1 MKKTGIFV
9 ATAAVVALLAGH
21 AMAMDVDQVKAKA
34 TPEEGS
40 AQWAEVCAA
49 SMMGAAYVSDK
60 DSDDQKLYVTLGKA
74 WIQLAISANGK
85 TYDDYIDNQL
95 TGDMQALYSSGDDVV
110 IFYHQ
115 YCLEQ
120 SKKMLDS

>member
-1 MKKTGIFV
+1 MKTAGIFI
-9 ATAAVVALLAGH
+9 AAAAVALMAGH
-21 AMAMDVDQVKAKA
+21 AMAMDVNQVKAKA

-74 WIQLAISANGK
+74 WIQLAITANGK

-95 TGDMQALYSSGDDVV
+95 TGDMQALYDSGDDVV
-110 IFYHQ
+110 MFYHQ
-115 YCLEQ
+115 YCLQQ
-120 SKKMLDS
+120 SKKLLDS